1 MAEDVR
7 FRTMDKDLKERII
20 AADISVVEVI
30 QKNRFEKEYVFGVSA
45 EEIRKTGV
53 AVPEIVKKEEKKK
66 T

>member
-20 AADISVVEVI
+20 KAGFDVVEVI
-30 QKNRFEKEYVFGVSA
+30 QKNRFEKEYVFATHA
-45 EEIRKTGV
+45 EEIRKAGV
-53 AVPEIVKKEEKKK
+53 AIPEIVKKEEKKK